1 MNVGQM
7 YSRGL
12 VSVSESAP
20 PSEVAK
26 LMRDRHVG
34 TVVVVTAPM
43 DQPIAAGIITD
54 RDIVHAQL
62 DHTADLSRLCAA
74 DVMTRDPLVL
84 CGDVAVEDAIE
95 RMRVRGVRRAPVVTA
110 HGALLGLVS
119 TDDLISQLARDLGEL
134 ARLLERQP
142 TMENHRQ

>member
-7 YSRGL
+7 CSRGL
-12 VSVSESAP
+12 VSVP
-20 PSEVAK
+20 PSTPLSEVAR

-34 TVVVVTAPM
+34 TVVVVTSPM
-43 DQPIAAGIITD
+43 DQPLAAGIITD

-62 DHTADLSRLCAA
+62 DRTADLSALCAG

-84 CGDVAVEDAIE
+84 CSDVAVDDAIE
-95 RMRVRGVRRAPVVTA
+95 RMRVRGVRRAPVVTE

-119 TDDLISQLARDLGEL
+119 TDDLIAQVARDLGEL

-142 TMENHRQ
+142 TAASTR